1 MQKEPYTEVE
11 VEKDVWLVGGYHGG
25 GIGVNAVILTSGKHA
40 VLIDTLTRPSEVR
53 RLERKVRRG
62 GVEPVALVNTHWHTD
77 HTAGNC
83 LFDCPIWAQKLGNR
97 FLRLYWPKWMG
108 SPKDKRSQ
116 GLRMKLPDHRFD
128 QRASIDLDG
137 QELQL
142 IRLPGHTSDSIG
154 VYLPERRILVAGD
167 AVMDLPFVWFGDAS
181 AEIRSLQQVRRLR
194 PRVILQGHGQPCSY
208 QRVDVDIRYLQKI
221 SRAAAQAQADGIPRR
236 DFVKR
241 PKEDFLPPSRAR
253 ELGDSW
259 NSLHTGNLWRLWIDQ
274 RKSN

>member
-40 VLIDTLTRPSEVR
+40 VLIDTLTRPTEVR

-83 LFDCPIWAQKLGNR
+83 LYDCPIWAQRLGNR
-97 FLRLYWPKWMG
+97 FLRRYWLKWMG
-108 SPKDKRSQ
+108 SPKGKRSQ
-116 GLRMKLPDHRFD
+116 GLRMKLPDHRFH

-154 VYLPERRILVAGD
+154 AYLPERRILVAGD

-181 AEIRSLQQVRRLR
+181 AEIHSLQQVRRLR

-253 ELGDSW
+253 ELGESW